1 MTQLTRRQLLA
12 AAGAA
17 GVGTGLAGAGLA
29 RATARDPPYTRY
41 TYAAPGD
48 TDERRLRV
56 AWYETYTTDGT
67 RTFVESTN
75 SSGETDRTAVFD
87 PASDPTYVNDPGPVV
102 SLPNALP
109 GDSGVLV
116 VGLEAQPVD
125 TDDEGVDI
133 WLQIATTE
141 NAENGVNEPES
152 LAAGEDDPIGPGSGD
167 ADSGELADALDVRV
181 WKDGGFMTG
190 CDGAYDPLSETSL
203 ANDSLAAVSATGPLA
218 DGELV
223 VECLPQ
229 GSARCVGFRWELPE
243 GMGNHIQG
251 DSVSFD
257 LRFHGHPCESEN
269 PYDTPTPT
277 ETGGSA

>member
-1 MTQLTRRQLLA
+1 MTHLTRRQLLA
-12 AAGAA
+12 AAGVA

-75 SSGETDRTAVFD
+75 SSGETDRTTVFD
-87 PASDPTYVNDPGPVV
+87 PASEPTYVNDPGPVI
-102 SLPNALP
+102 SLPNVLP
-109 GDSGVLV
+109 GDSGVVV

-125 TDDEGVDI
+125 IDDEGVDV
-133 WLQIATTE
+133 WLQIGLTG

-152 LAAGEDDPIGPGSGD
+152 LEPGEDDPLGPGSGD
-167 ADSGELADALDVRV
+167 ADSGELADEVEIRV

-190 CDGAYDPLSETSL
+190 CDGDYDSLSETSL
-203 ANDSLAAVSATGPLA
+203 ANDSLAAVSSTDPLA

-243 GMGNHIQG
+243 GTGNHIQG
-251 DSVSFD
+251 DSAGFD
-257 LRFHGHPCESEN
+257 LRFHGQSCGAEN
-269 PYDTPTPT
+269 PFA
-277 ETGGSA
+277 GGSQ

>member
-1 MTQLTRRQLLA
+1 MTHFTRRQLLA
-12 AAGAA
+12 AAGVAS
-17 GVGTGLAGAGLA
+17 VGTGLAGAGLA

-67 RTFVESTN
+67 PFAESTN
-75 SSGETDRTAVFD
+75 SSGETNQTTVFD
-87 PASDPTYVNDPGPVV
+87 PESEPTYVNDPGPVV

-109 GDSGVLV
+109 GDSGTLV
-116 VGLEAQPVD
+116 VGLEAQPVE
-125 TDDEGVDI
+125 TDDEGVDV
-133 WLQIATTE
+133 WLQVGLTG

-152 LAAGEDDPIGPGSGD
+152 LTAGEDDPLGPGSGD
-167 ADSGELADALDVRV
+167 ASSGELADALDVRV

-190 CDGAYDPLSETSL
+190 CDGDYDSSFETSL
-203 ANDSLAAVSATGPLA
+203 ANDSLAAVSSTDPLA

-223 VECLPQ
+223 VECLSQ

-243 GMGNHIQG
+243 ATGNHIQG
-251 DSVSFD
+251 DGVSFD
-257 LRFHGHPCESEN
+257 LRFHGQSCGAEN
-269 PYDTPTPT
+269 PF
-277 ETGGSA
+277 TGGSR

>member
-1 MTQLTRRQLLA
+1 MTHLTRRQLLA
-12 AAGAA
+12 AAGVA

-67 RTFVESTN
+67 TGFVESTN
-75 SSGETDRTAVFD
+75 SSGETDRSTVFD
-87 PASDPTYVNDPGPVV
+87 PATEPTYVNDPGPAI

-116 VGLEAQPVD
+116 VGLEAQHVE
-125 TDDEGVDI
+125 TDDEGVDV
-133 WLQIATTE
+133 WLRAGLTE

-152 LAAGEDDPIGPGSGD
+152 LESAEDDPPGPEGGD
-167 ADSGELADALDVRV
+167 ANSGELAEALAVRV

-190 CDGAYDPLSETSL
+190 CDGDYDSLSEVSL
-203 ANDSLAAVSATGPLA
+203 ANDSLAAVSSTDPLA

-229 GSARCVGFRWELPE
+229 GSARCVGFRWEIPD
-243 GMGNHIQG
+243 GVGNQIQG
-251 DSVSFD
+251 DSVGFD
-257 LRFHGHPCESEN
+257 LRFHGQSCGAEN
-269 PYDTPTPT
+269 PF
-277 ETGGSA
+277 TGGSQ

>member
-1 MTQLTRRQLLA
+1 MTHLTRRQLLA
-12 AAGAA
+12 AAGVA

-87 PASDPTYVNDPGPVV
+87 PASEPTYVNDPGPVV

-109 GDSGVLV
+109 GDSGTLV

-125 TDDEGVDI
+125 IDDEGVDV
-133 WLQIATTE
+133 WLQVGLTE

-152 LAAGEDDPIGPGSGD
+152 LEPGEDDPLGQGSGD
-167 ADSGELADALDVRV
+167 ADSGELADAVQVRL

-190 CDGAYDPLSETSL
+190 CDGEKAVSETGF
-203 ANDSLAAVSATGPLA
+203 ANDSLAAVSSTDPLA

-223 VECLPQ
+223 VECLQQ
-229 GSARCVGFRWELPE
+229 GNARCVGFRWEIPE
-243 GMGNHIQG
+243 DVGNQIQG
-251 DSVSFD
+251 DGVSFD
-257 LRFHGHPCESEN
+257 LRFHGQSCGAEN
-269 PYDTPTPT
+269 PF
-277 ETGGSA
+277 TGGSQ